1 MNYERIAYETAKQH
15 TINTNQYADAIRDI
29 NRLKE
34 TADRL
39 NQENCSLKKKYSLMF
54 FQWLKSMNLQIF
66 VTQNILT
73 SSNR

>member
-1 MNYERIAYETAKQH
+1 MNYERIVFDADKQH
-15 TINTNQYADAIRDI
+15 TINANQYVDAIRDI

-39 NQENCSLKKKYSLMF
+39 NQENCSLKKKYSLIF

-66 VTQNILT
+66 VTQNILI
-73 SSNR
+73 SSSR